1 MDGHKMFRWIC
12 SGIALLALTTTA
24 RAQDAE
30 HNLAPA
36 IRIAKQSMKTA
47 EELQDYSANFFKREV
62 VGGQTI
68 VHSMAVKMRQEPFS
82 VYLRFHKPH
91 DGREVIYVEG
101 QNNGN
106 LLAHE
111 TGIKSVVGT
120 VSLSPNSKE
129 ALSESKH
136 PITEMGIA
144 NLVKQLIKQWEF
156 ESKYGESE
164 VKYYPNAKL
173 GDRQVKVIESSHPTP
188 RKQFPYHKTML
199 YIDKETNLPI
209 RIEHY
214 AFPVGGQPA
223 QRVEE
228 FTYSNVQT
236 NIGLTNTD
244 FSTQNPNYG
253 F

>member
-47 EELQDYSANFFKREV
+47 EELQDYSADFFKREV

-68 VHSMAVKMRQEPFS
+68 VHSMAVKMRHEPFS

-173 GDRQVKVIESSHPTP
+173 GDRQWTTGSTRGRVHLLERPNEHRFNEHRLQHTESQLRFLSLTISE
-188 RKQFPYHKTML
+188 R
-199 YIDKETNLPI
+199 
-209 RIEHY
+209 
-214 AFPVGGQPA
+214 V
-223 QRVEE
+223 VEE
-228 FTYSNVQT
+228 SW
-236 NIGLTNTD
+236 ILR
-244 FSTQNPNYG
+244 
-253 F
+253 

>member
-1 MDGHKMFRWIC
+1 MDGQKLLRISC
-12 SGIALLALTTTA
+12 LGIALLAISTTA
-24 RAQDAE
+24 QSQDAE
-30 HNLAPA
+30 HKLAPA
-36 IRIAKQSMKTA
+36 IRIAKQSMKVA
-47 EELQDYSANFFKREV
+47 EGLKDYSANFFKRER

-68 VHSMAVKMRQEPFS
+68 VHSMAVKMRHEPFS

-91 DGREVIYVEG
+91 DGREVIFVKG

-136 PITEMGIA
+136 PITEMGMA
-144 NLVKQLIKQWEF
+144 NLVKHLIEQWEF

-173 GDRQVKVIESSHPTP
+173 GDRQVKVVESSHPVP

-199 YIDKETNLPI
+199 YIDKETGLPI

-214 AFPVGGQPA
+214 AFPVNGQPA

-236 NIGLTNTD
+236 NIGLTDTD

-253 F
+253 Y